1 MNKGKILEEFL
12 YKRVFDVRSAHGG
25 AEAIEL
31 LKNRVLKNPE

>member
-1 MNKGKILEEFL
+1 MDKGKILEGFL

-31 LKNRVLKNPE
+31 LRNRVLEKPE